1 MIMIRALRL
10 ASTSAFIVLAV
21 VGGLLLPSKV
31 FVVAQDA
38 VNYTH
43 DGDLLQGY
51 IFYPDLEAI
60 GEADV
65 NSGNVPLVVVVP
77 YVLTS
82 RRAVPLLSSCLW
94 PTAPYSPL
102 WLICL

>member
-1 MIMIRALRL
+1 MIMIRKSRL
-10 ASTSAFIVLAV
+10 ATLPFILLAV
-21 VGGLLLPSKV
+21 GSLCLSTTKVGV
-31 FVVAQDA
+31 IAQDA

-77 YVLTS
+77 
-82 RRAVPLLSSCLW
+82 
-94 PTAPYSPL
+94 
-102 WLICL
+102 

>member
-1 MIMIRALRL
+1 LSDEIERIDDMIMIRKSRL
-10 ASTSAFIVLAV
+10 ATLSFILLAGSLFLSTTK
-21 VGGLLLPSKV
+21 VGV
-31 FVVAQDA
+31 IAQDA

-77 YVLTS
+77 
-82 RRAVPLLSSCLW
+82 
-94 PTAPYSPL
+94 
-102 WLICL
+102 

>member
-1 MIMIRALRL
+1 MIMIRTLRL

-21 VGGLLLPSKV
+21 VGSLLLPSKV
-31 FVVAQDA
+31 VVVVAQDA

-77 YVLTS
+77 YVSTF
-82 RRAVPLLSSCLW
+82 RRAVPLLSGLW
-94 PTAPYSPL
+94 PTAPYSLL
-102 WLICL
+102 WLICH